1 MPKHEPEKYL
11 EELNSHQ
18 KERRFEKQSTVYLQA
33 PDVKSGAGGLRDYQG
48 VMWMTKVKFGNRGM
62 DELVR
67 RRYITEQEAKS
78 FQEAYSFLLRVRN
91 ELHFLSK
98 RPVDILHLEKQ
109 PEVALGLGY
118 SEEDIV
124 KRVELFMED
133 YYSSARTISQLTS
146 ILEQRMIF
154 SSSGSTSK
162 LSFRKV
168 LSAYRAEPAQNI
180 DGFDLIN
187 NQLST
192 SNPNIFD
199 EDPEK
204 ILRLFRHCQRLGAS
218 LSPDLRSLIRNR
230 LSLVDS
236 SLIILAQLM

>member
-1 MPKHEPEKYL
+1 
-11 EELNSHQ
+11 
-18 KERRFEKQSTVYLQA
+18 
-33 PDVKSGAGGLRDYQG
+33 
-48 VMWMTKVKFGNRGM
+48 
-62 DELVR
+62 
-67 RRYITEQEAKS
+67 
-78 FQEAYSFLLRVRN
+78 
-91 ELHFLSK
+91 
-98 RPVDILHLEKQ
+98 
-109 PEVALGLGY
+109 
-118 SEEDIV
+118 
-124 KRVELFMED
+124 MED

-236 SLIILAQLM
+236 SLINSSSANVTFRQFFKKSVM